1 MLFRQGRLNIQ
12 EKHFKVFKENFFGVC
27 QANDFGEAK
36 ILSYQQ
42 VSILNQPFLVSQ
54 KLRLDDFVI
63 SFFTLRINTN
73 LLNISTIIIFAVVNR
88 CMTDFYA
95 FLHPKPA

>member
-1 MLFRQGRLNIQ
+1 MLFRQDRLNIQ

-27 QANDFGEAK
+27 QPNDFGEAK

-95 FLHPKPA
+95 FLHLKPA